1 MSPSTKEYS
10 DRKYKNNICCKNQR
24 LRFALDIVR
33 LTVLL
38 CELTVKFITTAVSI
52 PVNHALLMPNDT
64 TEQQNNFTSSYLV
77 NSKKSR
83 ITSKKNNKCRKR
95 QTRYCSIT
103 FIISHTANTH
113 DSNSDTN
120 FGTTVYIIFLISRR
134 YRQFEL

>member
-10 DRKYKNNICCKNQR
+10 DRKYKNNVCCKNQR

-83 ITSKKNNKCRKR
+83 ITSKKITNAENVRPDIVQSLLLYHTQQIR
-95 QTRYCSIT
+95 TTRILT
-103 FIISHTANTH
+103 
-113 DSNSDTN
+113 
-120 FGTTVYIIFLISRR
+120 LILAQ
-134 YRQFEL
+134 QFTSFS